1 METPSP
7 LRHWHGIV
15 PTRGI
20 VGAPVQGLRLCQ
32 DAVHPSWEGKRKNL
46 ERLSRGGG
54 GGVGCT
60 RLWFEVIS
68 QDGWTDGISH
78 CHDAVTSH
86 PKGQGRA
93 VRWIAASL
101 TQSILGCRLEWR
113 RSLVCPCVDLTWP
126 SALPATNT
134 TVPR

>member
-1 METPSP
+1 M
-7 LRHWHGIV
+7 GKMGV
-15 PTRGI
+15 FACG
-20 VGAPVQGLRLCQ
+20 QG
-32 DAVHPSWEGKRKNL
+32 E
-46 ERLSRGGG
+46 GG